1 MTAITLIHALE
12 ASIAP
17 INAAF
22 AAHWP
27 QARLANLLDDS
38 LSRDLAEAGVLTDAI
53 VARFR
58 TLGRYAAGAGADGI
72 LFTCSAFGPAI
83 DAVAADLAPLPVHK
97 PNTAMI
103 ARAVAAAGAGR
114 IALLASFAPTL
125 PSMLPEFPDPDR
137 VLPVHCPGALDALQS
152 GDAARHD
159 AIVAAVAATLPEDC
173 SVVALAQFS
182 LARAAAAIA
191 PHAGRTVLTTPQ
203 CAVEGIRAA
212 IFHEACVENR
222 GAIR

>member
-1 MTAITLIHALE
+1 MTAITLIHALH

-27 QARLANLLDDS
+27 EARLTNLLDDS
-38 LSRDLAEAGVLTDAI
+38 LSRDLAEAGTLTEAI

-58 TLGRYAAGAGADGI
+58 TLGRYAAGAEGI

-83 DAVAADLAPLPVHK
+83 DAVAADCAPMPVHK

-103 ARAVAAAGAGR
+103 EQAVAAAGEGR

-125 PSMLPEFPDPDR
+125 PSMLREFPDPDR
-137 VLPVHCPGALDALQS
+137 VLPVYCPGALEALQQ

-159 AIVAAVAATLPEDC
+159 AIVAALAAGLPDDC
-173 SVVALAQFS
+173 RVVALAQFS
-182 LARAAAAIA
+182 LARAAAAIT
-191 PHAGRTVLTTPQ
+191 PRPGQTVLTTPA
-203 CAVEGIRAA
+203 CAVEGMR
-212 IFHEACVENR
+212 EALSR
-222 GAIR
+222 GGQRR

>member
-1 MTAITLIHALE
+1 MTAITLIHALH

-22 AAHWP
+22 AQRWP
-27 QARLANLLDDS
+27 EARLTNLLDDS
-38 LSRDLAEAGVLTDAI
+38 LSRDLAEAGELTSAI

-58 TLGRYAAGAGADGI
+58 TLGRYAADAGADGI

-83 DAVAADLAPLPVHK
+83 DTVTADLAPMPVHK

-103 ARAVAAAGAGR
+103 IRAVAAAGAGR

-125 PSMLPEFPDPDR
+125 TSMLPEFPEPHR
-137 VLPVHCPGALDALQS
+137 VLPVHCDGALEALQS
-152 GDAARHD
+152 GGAHRHD
-159 AIVAAVAATLPEDC
+159 AIVAEAAARLPEDC
-173 SVVALAQFS
+173 TVVALAQFS
-182 LARAAAAIA
+182 LARAAAALA
-191 PHAGRTVLTTPQ
+191 LRPGRTVLTTPD

-212 IFHEACVENR
+212 LFR
-222 GAIR
+222 

>member
-1 MTAITLIHALE
+1 MTAITLIHALH

-22 AAHWP
+22 ADHWP
-27 QARLANLLDDS
+27 EARLTNLLDDS
-38 LSRDLAEAGVLTDAI
+38 LSRDLAEAGTLTEAI

-58 TLGRYAAGAGADGI
+58 TLGRYAAGAGAEGI

-83 DAVAADLAPLPVHK
+83 DAVAADCAPMPVHK

-103 ARAVAAAGAGR
+103 EQAVAAAGEGR

-125 PSMLPEFPDPDR
+125 PSMLREFPDPDR
-137 VLPVHCPGALDALQS
+137 VLPVYCPGALEALQQ

-159 AIVAAVAATLPEDC
+159 AIVAALAAALPDDC
-173 SVVALAQFS
+173 CVVALAQFS

-191 PHAGRTVLTTPQ
+191 PRRGQTVLTTPE
-203 CAVEGIRAA
+203 CAVEGMRKAL
-212 IFHEACVENR
+212 FR
-222 GAIR
+222 GGQRR